1 MPAEFL
7 VKSPE
12 VSAAVITKQA
22 VHTDLTGADVGI
34 FLAQIDPMKR
44 VSF

>member
-7 VKSPE
+7 VKLPE

-22 VHTDLTGADVGI
+22 VHTDLIGADVGI
-34 FLAQIDPMKR
+34 FFLLKLIQ
-44 VSF
+44 